1 MVNIKRLAIAGI
13 AALSLLVS
21 ADAEPAVAAEDI
33 SKVADG
39 VYLYAPGD
47 NYISMF
53 VVTSDGVVAVESV
66 NTQHAKAM
74 LEAIGS
80 VTDKPVRYLLHT
92 HNHWD
97 HSGGGQV
104 FRDAG
109 AKILAHKEAYQWM
122 QANPH
127 RDMALP
133 DEGWNG
139 KRKDI
144 KLGGKTIEMHY
155 IGMSH
160 GLGMTVFR
168 VAQQKVIYIA
178 DVVTPKRALFTI
190 VPDFNI
196 KEWVR
201 ALSEIEKMDFNRAI
215 FTHHGEGAPFGSKTD
230 VIKNREYIQDLQ
242 AAIIAEFKKGTHFA
256 KIPQVVNLPKYEN
269 WAMYKEW
276 LPMNAWRVMMDM
288 YMGPFPWRP
297 ALEFE
302 K

>member
-1 MVNIKRLAIAGI
+1 MVNIKPLMVAGL
-13 AALSLLVS
+13 AALTLQVS
-21 ADAEPAVAAEDI
+21 AFAERATAAE
-33 SKVADG
+33 STTKVADG

-47 NYISMF
+47 GYTSMF
-53 VVTSDGVVAVESV
+53 VVTSDGVVAVEPV
-66 NTQHAKAM
+66 NIRHAKGM
-74 LEAIGS
+74 LKAIGS
-80 VTDKPVRYLLHT
+80 VTDQPVRYLLHT

-97 HSGGGQV
+97 HSRGGQI

-109 AKILAHKEAYQWM
+109 AKILAHKEAYDWM
-122 QANPH
+122 RANPH
-127 RDMALP
+127 RDMVLP

-144 KLGGKTIEMHY
+144 TLGGTTIEMHY

-168 VAQQKVIYIA
+168 VAQQKVAYIA
-178 DVVTPKRALFTI
+178 DVVTPKRVLFTI

-201 ALSEIEKMDFNRAI
+201 ALSEIEKLDFDKAI
-215 FTHHGEGAPFGSKTD
+215 FSHTNADTPFGSKAD
-230 VIKNREYIQDLQ
+230 VVANREFIQDLQ
-242 AAIIAEFKKGTHFA
+242 GAIIAEFKKGTPFP
-256 KIPQVVNLPKYEN
+256 KIAQAVKLPKYEK

-276 LPMNAWRVMMDM
+276 LPMNTWRVMLDM
-288 YMGPFPWRP
+288 WMGPFPWRP
-297 ALEFE
+297 AHDFE